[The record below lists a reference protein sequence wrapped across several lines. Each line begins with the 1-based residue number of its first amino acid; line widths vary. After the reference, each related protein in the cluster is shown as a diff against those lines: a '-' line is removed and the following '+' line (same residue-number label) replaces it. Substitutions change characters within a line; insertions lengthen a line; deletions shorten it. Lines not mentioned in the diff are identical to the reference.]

1 MTALMRQ
8 LFALQMPKALFLLIC
23 AIFLAGC
30 SSEISDEEL
39 AQHNVI
45 RGYAHASSGHMIS
58 YIQKGNSSG
67 RRIIFVHGTPGS
79 ADGWLDTMAAGPAD
93 YDLVA
98 IDRPGFGK
106 TKPGD
111 AVTSLMVQAA
121 SIEPLLKTT
130 NGLKPILVGH
140 SLGGPIVAAAALLYE
155 DRIGGLVI
163 AAGAL
168 DPELEKTHPMQ
179 YVGAVPPIRWLLP
192 RAIRNANS
200 ELMALKGELEDL
212 EQQLNSLSLPIEI
225 VHGTQ
230 DDLVP
235 YENVAFMEGHFQ
247 NVQRLQIDR
256 LDGVNHFLP
265 WNSADRLWMAIQR
278 LDKADPLSSPQP

>member
-1 MTALMRQ
+1 
-8 LFALQMPKALFLLIC
+8 MPRALFLLIC
-23 AIFLAGC
+23 AVFLAGC

-39 AQHNVI
+39 AQQNVV
-45 RGYAHASSGHMIS
+45 RGYTQTSSGHNVS
-58 YIQKGNSSG
+58 YIQKGKHTG

-79 ADGWLDTMAAGPAD
+79 ADGWLDTMAAAPAD
-93 YDLVA
+93 YDLIA

-106 TKPGD
+106 TEPRG
-111 AVTSLMVQAA
+111 AVTSLMIQAA

-130 NGLKPILVGH
+130 NGQKPILVGH
-140 SLGGPIVAAAALLYE
+140 SLGGPIVAAAAVLYQ
-155 DRIGGLVI
+155 DRIEGLVI

-192 RAIRNANS
+192 RSIRNANS
-200 ELMALKGELEDL
+200 ELMALKGELEEL

-235 YENVAFMEGHFQ
+235 YENVAFMEGHFE
-247 NVQRLQIDR
+247 NAQRLQIDK

-265 WNSADRLWMAIQR
+265 WNSADRLWMAIER
-278 LDKADPLSSPQP
+278 LDKADPLSTSQP